1 MATFKY
7 LAFNGQEK
15 KISGYINATDQVE
28 AISML
33 QSKGLNPLS
42 VTQSE
47 QKKSKI
53 KISTRDLS
61 IFTKQMSALLS
72 AGTPLEKSLEL
83 LSLQTTNN
91 KFSQVLLNIMEDV
104 TEGNSLSSSLKK
116 FPRIFDE
123 IYTSTI
129 YAGETSAALAEVFS
143 DLSEY
148 LDKETQ
154 IKSQVTGALVYP
166 SILFFVSLAV
176 IYALLTFVLPQVV
189 EQFVSSNVSLP
200 LLTQILLNFSAV
212 FPYIVFSFLGI
223 FASCYFL
230 LQSNF
235 LSTEFKLSVSK
246 LFLKTPLFG
255 QIILFDQTARFCSSM
270 RLMTKAGL
278 NTIDSLHIA
287 KDTFKNKY
295 LKNEVSI
302 VVSKVNA
309 GTSISQA
316 FALSKIFPTVFHQLL
331 SSGDMGSQ
339 ISEMFEKI
347 KNFLD
352 QEVETRRNV
361 LLTLLQP
368 IVILTMGVFVML
380 IVLAIMLPLLQ
391 MNNLIF
397 NI

>member
-42 VTQSE
+42 VAQSE
-47 QKKSKI
+47 EKKSKI

-200 LLTQILLNFSAV
+200 LLTQVLLNFSTV
-212 FPYIVFSFLGI
+212 FPYLVFSLLGI
-223 FASCYFL
+223 FASCYLL

-235 LSTEFKLSVSK
+235 LSTEFKISVSK

-339 ISEMFEKI
+339 ISVMFEKI

>member
-53 KISTRDLS
+53 KISKRDLS

-200 LLTQILLNFSAV
+200 LLTQVLLNFSTV
-212 FPYIVFSFLGI
+212 FPYLVFSLLGI

-235 LSTEFKLSVSK
+235 LSTEFK
-246 LFLKTPLFG
+246 
-255 QIILFDQTARFCSSM
+255 
-270 RLMTKAGL
+270 
-278 NTIDSLHIA
+278 
-287 KDTFKNKY
+287 
-295 LKNEVSI
+295 
-302 VVSKVNA
+302 
-309 GTSISQA
+309 
-316 FALSKIFPTVFHQLL
+316 
-331 SSGDMGSQ
+331 
-339 ISEMFEKI
+339 
-347 KNFLD
+347 
-352 QEVETRRNV
+352 
-361 LLTLLQP
+361 
-368 IVILTMGVFVML
+368 
-380 IVLAIMLPLLQ
+380 
-391 MNNLIF
+391 
-397 NI
+397 